1 MAGMRIGYAFGSEK
15 LIHYLND
22 AKYSFNSYTMNRPSL
37 MLGSAAI
44 RDGAYFRE
52 TTEKIMAT
60 REWTKKE
67 LKRLGFSFP
76 DSKANFIFATHERVP
91 AKELFEALKEQHIFV
106 RYFNKPGIDN
116 YLRITIGTDEQMK
129 KLVEFLENYL

>member
-1 MAGMRIGYAFGSEK
+1 MRIGFAFGSEK

-37 MLGSAAI
+37 ILGSAAI
-44 RDGAYFRE
+44 QDEAYFRE
-52 TTEKIMAT
+52 TTAKIVT
-60 REWTKKE
+60 VREWTKKE

-76 DSKANFIFATHERVP
+76 DSKTNFIFATHEHVP
-91 AKELFEALKEQHIFV
+91 AKELFEALKKQNIFV

-116 YLRITIGTDEQMK
+116 YLRITIGTEEQMK
-129 KLVEFLENYL
+129 KLIAFLEQYL